1 MCFPNTPASIKVL
14 AAFCFCVNMFNLI
27 YLFMRY
33 QDLLPPDARLVKQ
46 EIEKVMPDV
55 KNLDKYLTRRDGALF
70 LGSLAGTSVMFD
82 FILYVGVER
91 QQPSLILSAW
101 LWGVVDCS
109 VDAAVGIASG
119 NWTFMD
125 LYRRM
130 YGNTTAQQTTSTTI
144 ATDEGPRGNDTE
156 YARGRKKPI
165 YRKAH
170 GSATVSHKMTK
181 INATGGDRRTVH
193 APSQKVLVSG
203 YESIAAN
210 STAYR
215 LTEEQTAVLV
225 VYIILRLAFKLMAL
239 AGIKDYSSYVMT
251 QRQRRQ
257 LEKRRDYE
265 AQQTN
270 IMDPSG
276 VQTQDSMRGF
286 SVPLPV
292 MMPPGELAPMPPE
305 PLAPPP
311 GHVTPP
317 PGPLPHPPG
326 HLPPPQ
332 GPLPYPPGPVTP
344 PPGPLPHPPGPLPHP
359 PGHLPPP
366 QGHLPPPQG
375 PLPYPPGPMPHPPD
389 PMPHPPGHLPPPQG
403 PLAHPSGPM
412 PYPPGSLPYPPGPLP
427 HPPGLMPHV
436 LPPAPL
442 HGSAEANDAL
452 VPWSS
457 PHP

>member
-91 QQPSLILSAW
+91 
-101 LWGVVDCS
+101 
-109 VDAAVGIASG
+109 
-119 NWTFMD
+119 
-125 LYRRM
+125 
-130 YGNTTAQQTTSTTI
+130 
-144 ATDEGPRGNDTE
+144 
-156 YARGRKKPI
+156 I